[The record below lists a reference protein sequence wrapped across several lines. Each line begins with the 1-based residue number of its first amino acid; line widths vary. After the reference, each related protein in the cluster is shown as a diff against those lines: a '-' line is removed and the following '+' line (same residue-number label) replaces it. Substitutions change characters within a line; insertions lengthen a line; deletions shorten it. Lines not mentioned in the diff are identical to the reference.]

1 MADTNSMNLVIL
13 VGRVAGDVKLDTG
26 KGPDQNTTIARFSLA
41 TNEVFRDKKPIVNYH
56 YIVAF
61 GGRAETCHKW
71 CKKGT
76 LIAIKGKLRNRQWQD
91 EQGNMRYST
100 QVNIDEIT
108 FIGKREDYEEKPTT
122 KKLQEKED
130 PL

>member
-1 MADTNSMNLVIL
+1 MVLL
-13 VGRVAGDVKLDTG
+13 VGRVAGDVKFETEKG
-26 KGPDQNTTIARFSLA
+26 KDQGTTIAGFSLA
-41 TNEVFRDKKPIVNYH
+41 TNEIFRDKKPIVNYH
-56 YIVAF
+56 YMVAF

-76 LIAIKGKLRNRQWQD
+76 LVAIKGKLRNRQWQD
-91 EQGNMRYST
+91 EQGNKRYST

-108 FIGKREDYEEKPTT
+108 FLGKKEDSAAVPKEEGPTPET
-122 KKLQEKED
+122 EGRED

>member
-13 VGRVAGDVKLDTG
+13 VGRVAGDVKFETG
-26 KGPDQNTTIARFSLA
+26 KGKDQNTTIARFSLA
-41 TNEVFRDKKPIVNYH
+41 TNEIFRDNKPVVNYH
-56 YIVAF
+56 YMVAF

-76 LIAIKGKLRNRQWQD
+76 LVAIKGKLRNRQWQD
-91 EQGNMRYST
+91 EEGNKRYST

-108 FIGKREDYEEKPTT
+108 FLGKKEDYE
-122 KKLQEKED
+122 KEAAPRKWKGKDD